1 LTKLLTIFLLSVSS
15 LSGAFNLKAES
26 VDTKKHD
33 AVVVATRP
41 GTVPAQVTVDHRER
55 LLEKEKNREIV
66 FRHGDISWLPKLA
79 AEAGWPEETWEK
91 LGEII
96 LRESGGCPN
105 RRGGDVVD
113 KNCVITRVSEW
124 NHRSDTGLLQINGT
138 HWKKDHPQY
147 SGSICRDM
155 GICDQETLLDPVT
168 NLKAGKYLYD
178 IAGFAPWDPC
188 TWKPEMK
195 GCKKKKD

>member
-1 LTKLLTIFLLSVSS
+1 MTKLLTIFLLSVSS

-26 VDTKKHD
+26 VDTTKP
-33 AVVVATRP
+33 AVEVVATRA
-41 GTVPAQVTVDHRER
+41 GTVPVQVAADHLER
-55 LLEKEKNREIV
+55 LMEKEKNRGIV

-79 AEAGWPEETWEK
+79 AEAGWPEETWDK

-113 KNCVITRVSEW
+113 KNCRITRVSEW

-147 SGSICRDM
+147 SGSICRNM
-155 GICDQETLLDPVT
+155 GICDQETLLDPIT
-168 NLKAGKYLYD
+168 NLRAGKYLYD
-178 IAGFAPWDPC
+178 IAGFGPWDPC